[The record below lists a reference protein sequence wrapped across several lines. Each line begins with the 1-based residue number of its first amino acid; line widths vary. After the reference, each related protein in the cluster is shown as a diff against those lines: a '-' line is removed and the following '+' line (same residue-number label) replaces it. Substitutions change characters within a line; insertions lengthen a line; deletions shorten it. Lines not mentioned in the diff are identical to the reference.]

1 MDPIRRRQMSVKK
14 KRVLTFTST
23 AAQITPSIT
32 LSAGAPPV
40 VWTVTESNGAVFT
53 YATASFTHNR
63 VTAGDYTFSLN
74 PQVYGYVTVLDSNTD
89 GLKGTFVAADLAL
102 LPKLT
107 QLWLYTNAALDCS
120 FTLHN
125 CQPG

>member
-63 VTAGDYTFSLN
+63 VTAGDYTFFAEPAGVS
-74 PQVYGYVTVLDSNTD
+74 VCD
-89 GLKGTFVAADLAL
+89 GVGQQHRRAERHV
-102 LPKLT
+102 
-107 QLWLYTNAALDCS
+107 C
-120 FTLHN
+120 
-125 CQPG
+125 GG